1 MESNS
6 PQKVTINVQGSA
18 PVRSLKGIL
27 FGSNGQNLILGI
39 IAIIILIGSSS
50 LLVYSAMTQ
59 EDTDTIEVNGNE
71 YTWDEIFQ
79 DLTTVELGD
88 HEGVMLSDLIND
100 TGLDDPEDHE
110 FKISAADGYVKTV
123 SWDDM
128 MNGILLKEKKMTYFP
143 DLPKQF
149 YVKDVVEIEVK

>member
-1 MESNS
+1 METKS
-6 PQKVTINVQGSA
+6 PLEEAIDDEHTISSMG
-18 PVRSLKGIL
+18 LKETI
-27 FGSNGQNLILGI
+27 FGSNSQNLILGI
-39 IAIIILIGSSS
+39 IAIIILMGSSS
-50 LLVYSAMTQ
+50 LLVYSAITQ

-79 DLTTVELGD
+79 DHKTIELGD

-100 TGLDDPEDHE
+100 TGLEDPEGHE
-110 FKISAADGYVKTV
+110 YKIIAADGYVKTV

-128 MNGILLKEKKMTYFP
+128 MNGIIVKETKMTYFP

-149 YVKDVVEIEVK
+149 YVKDVVKIEVK